1 MTISRRQLLTGAAAT
16 LAAVPLVPA
25 ARAQGL
31 TKIKFTLP
39 WIPHGGFTHYF
50 VAKKQGLWE
59 KRGLDVTIDRGFG
72 SGEVCKTLGLGQYEF
87 GEIDFGVMTNCTSKA
102 LDLVGLGLIQPKAT
116 MGIFAL
122 AKKGIRTP
130 KDLEGRKVG
139 FATGSGD
146 FQLWPA
152 FVKLTGIDDSK
163 VQKVFMGPPALI
175 KALID
180 EQIDAE
186 GNFYVAMGS
195 DNDYRVVRYD
205 KSGGNY
211 TEGLTLRGF
220 RSPYD
225 VEVSRDGTVWV
236 SDSQALNIKR
246 FDANGKLLR
255 TMKAGTS
262 SQIGIGLD
270 PDCNLWMN
278 DIAQRRIAKYSPS
291 GRLLATAAAPDL
303 IAQDVVVGPK
313 GDVYTYD
320 VGTHTVIRFAEDK
333 SKPATANV
341 PGTITVSGGTAKIA
355 YTLSCVACPSV
366 VNATATLTGPGI
378 SGKAA
383 GLKLKAGARNTITMK
398 MAKAASGKATF
409 KIVLRTNGRPTTET
423 KSVTVS
429 AR

>member
-1 MTISRRQLLTGAAAT
+1 MSGRRIGMVATAVIVAAMLVAGAGANSQAQTAGPTYKQVGKWGKLGTGNGQFR
-16 LAAVPLVPA
+16 AV
-25 ARAQGL
+25 
-31 TKIKFTLP
+31 
-39 WIPHGGFTHYF
+39 
-50 VAKKQGLWE
+50 
-59 KRGLDVTIDRGFG
+59 
-72 SGEVCKTLGLGQYEF
+72 LGLATDNAGRVYVADSDNSRIQVF
-87 GEIDFGVMTNCTSKA
+87 SASGAFQDKISLGEGVFVPDVAVDADGN
-102 LDLVGLGLIQPKAT
+102 VLGTTDTAT
-116 MGIFAL
+116 EVRWFTRDGRSLGSVTTPRSTRGIGA
-122 AKKGIRTP
+122 
-130 KDLEGRKVG
+130 
-139 FATGSGD
+139 
-146 FQLWPA
+146 
-152 FVKLTGIDDSK
+152 
-163 VQKVFMGPPALI
+163 
-175 KALID
+175 
-180 EQIDAE
+180 DAE

-341 PGTITVSGGTAKIA
+341 PGTVTARGGTAKIT
-355 YTLSCVACPSV
+355 YTLSGVACPSV
-366 VNATATLTGPGI
+366 VNATATLTGPG
-378 SGKAA
+378 SR
-383 GLKLKAGARNTITMK
+383 ARLP
-398 MAKAASGKATF
+398 ASSS
-409 KIVLRTNGRPTTET
+409 RPGRGTR
-423 KSVTVS
+423 S
-429 AR
+429 R